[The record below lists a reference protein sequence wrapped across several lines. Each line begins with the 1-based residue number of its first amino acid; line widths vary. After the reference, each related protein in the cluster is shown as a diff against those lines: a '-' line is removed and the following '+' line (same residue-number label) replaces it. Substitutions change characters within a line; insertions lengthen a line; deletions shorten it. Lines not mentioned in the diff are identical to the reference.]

1 MSKLCVKKPYTVL
14 VGVILVLV
22 LGVVA
27 FTRMTTDLLPNMD
40 LPYMI
45 VYTTDPGASPESV
58 EKSVSKPLE
67 SALGTTTGLKEIQST
82 SSENV
87 SMLIMEFEQG
97 TDMNAVSI
105 EMSNTI
111 DQVKG
116 SLPEACAS
124 PVMMQITPDMMP
136 VMAASVDI
144 DGKETKE
151 ISDYVNDTLLN
162 RFERIDGVAS
172 VSSSGMISSKVK
184 VTLDQ
189 KKIDALNDKVLA
201 SVNSELADA
210 KKQLDDGQNQLNEAK
225 KQISSGENTLSEQT
239 DSMSAQ
245 LGEASAAV
253 DTANAQLNA
262 ILSEETTL
270 TANQAAFQMEQEQ
283 LQQFADMN
291 SQVSLLAKM
300 IVIYDI
306 TGTVQDITKDDINI
320 DSMKESFAQLT
331 QALKDPAAYITG
343 MSEENY
349 AAAIAALTAALP
361 DQDMSQLT
369 GVSKSDFSTLVT
381 TTAYAATRVEEI
393 SAELNNINTRLMT
406 ISAMKPELEA
416 GLKQAQEAYAQVEAG
431 KMQAAVAAAQ
441 GSAQLAVGKASLENA
456 QTQLD
461 DAKKQ
466 FEDARDEAYKKAD
479 ISGIVTADMIS
490 NILIAENFEMPA
502 GYIKDSSD
510 NSYILKVGKAFSTLD
525 ELKNVLLFSMDVGD
539 IGDIYLT
546 DVASVEYASESE
558 DDSHTIVNG
567 NSAILLTFSKQST
580 ASTSAVSDAINEEI
594 EKIQAEDDSIHITP
608 LMDQGDYI
616 HMVVENVLS
625 NLIFGGI
632 LAVIVLLFF
641 LRDIRP
647 TVVIAFSIP
656 LSVLFAIVLMYF
668 TNLTLNLISLSG
680 LALGVGML
688 VDNSIVVIENIYR
701 LRGQGMSA
709 PKAAVQ
715 GAQQMGG
722 AVFASTLTT
731 VCVFLPIVFA
741 QGISKQLFTDMGLTI
756 AYSLSASLIV
766 ALTVVPAMSSMI
778 LKGNKQIK
786 SHSRFSGIG
795 TAYEKT
801 LRWCLSHRLIS
812 LGTVIALFLFACVSV
827 TRMGMVF
834 IPNMSSNQMSAS
846 LEMPDEATDTE
857 IEALTDKAAAMIQD
871 VDGVQTVG
879 AMTGSGGM
887 SMLSGGGGNSA
898 TFYIILEDGADNAA
912 VAKEIRDKSDSLE
925 GEMTV
930 SESNMDMSSITGSG
944 VSINVY
950 GENLDDLQKVCADL
964 AKELENIDGLID
976 ISDGN
981 EDPDMQKVIT
991 VNKEAAMREGL
1002 TVAQVYASLAADLQN
1017 EVTSTTLTVGT
1028 EELPVV
1034 VVKPTE
1040 VTAENVMKQ
1049 KVTSTDAASGEEKEV
1064 SLNTIA
1070 SQKDSEAPTTIKR
1083 AKNER
1088 TMTVSAGVDED
1099 HNASLL
1105 SGQVQEMLDNYN
1117 LPDGITVETAGENET
1132 IMDAMKDLI
1141 LMLVLAVI
1149 FIYLIMVAQF
1159 QSLLS
1164 PFIVMFTMPLAFT
1177 GGLLAL
1183 LVTGQDMSILAML
1196 GFIILAGVVV
1206 NNGIVFVSCVNELR
1220 LDGMEKRDALVE
1232 AGKMRMRPIFMTAM
1246 TTILSM
1252 STMALGIGTG
1262 GEMGQAMAIVVIG
1275 GLTYATVLTL
1285 FVVPIMYDIF
1295 NRKKKLQKI
1304 DIGEED
1310 IV

>member
-67 SALGTTTGLKEIQST
+67 AALGTTTGLKEIQST
-82 SSENV
+82 SSENI
-87 SMLIMEFEQG
+87 SMLIMEFEQD

-116 SLPEACAS
+116 SLPENCAS

-136 VMAASVDI
+136 VMVASVDV
-144 DGKETKE
+144 DGMETKK

-172 VSSSGMISSKVK
+172 VDSSGMISSKVK

-189 KKIDALNDKVLA
+189 KKIDALNDKVLE

-210 KKQLDDGQNQLNEAK
+210 KKQLDQGQNELNEAK
-225 KQISSGENTLSEQT
+225 KQVASGESALSDQT
-239 DSMSAQ
+239 GSMSAQ

-270 TANQAAFQMEQEQ
+270 NANQAAFQMELEQ
-283 LQQFADMN
+283 LQQFADMD
-291 SQVSLLAKM
+291 SQVSILAKM
-300 IVIYDI
+300 IVVYDI
-306 TGTVQDITKDDINI
+306 TGTVQDVTKVDI
-320 DSMKESFAQLT
+320 DSMKESFTQLT

-343 MSEENY
+343 MSEERY
-349 AAAIAALTAALP
+349 AAAIEALTAALP
-361 DQDMSQLT
+361 NQDMSQLT

-416 GLKQAQEAYAQVEAG
+416 ALKQAQDAYAQVEAG

-466 FEDARDEAYKKAD
+466 FEDARDEAYEKAD
-479 ISGIVTADMIS
+479 ISGIITADMIS
-490 NILIAENFEMPA
+490 NILVAENFEMPA
-502 GYIKDSSD
+502 GYIKDSGD
-510 NSYILKVGKAFSTLD
+510 NSYILKVGKEFSTLD

-558 DDSHTIVNG
+558 DDSHTVVNG
-567 NSAILLTFSKQST
+567 NPAILLSFSKQST
-580 ASTSAVSDAINEEI
+580 ASTSSVSNAISEEI
-594 EKIQAEDDSIHITP
+594 EKLQAEDERVHITP

-616 HMVVENVLS
+616 NLVVNNVLS

-647 TVVIAFSIP
+647 TIVIAFSIP

-668 TNLTLNLISLSG
+668 TDLTLNLISLSG

-756 AYSLSASLIV
+756 AYSLSASLVV

-778 LKGNKQIK
+778 LKSDKPIK

-795 TAYEKT
+795 KAYEKA

-834 IPNMSSNQMSAS
+834 IPEMSSNQMSAS

-857 IEALTDKAAAMIQD
+857 IEALTDKAASMIQD

-887 SMLSGGGGNSA
+887 SMMGGSSGNSA

-912 VAKEIRDKSDSLE
+912 VAKEIRDKSGDIE
-925 GEMTV
+925 GEMSV
-930 SESNMDMSSITGSG
+930 SESNMDMGSLTGSG

-964 AKELENIDGLID
+964 AKELEKIDGLID

-981 EDPDMQKVIT
+981 DDPDMQKVIT
-991 VNKEAAMREGL
+991 VNKDAAMREGL

-1034 VVKPTE
+1034 VIKPTE

-1049 KVTSTDAASGEEKEV
+1049 TITSTDAQTGESKDV
-1064 SLNTIA
+1064 ALNTIA

-1083 AKNER
+1083 SKNER
-1088 TMTVSAGVDED
+1088 TMTVSAGVDEE

-1105 SGQVQEMLDNYN
+1105 SGQVQEMLDNYD
-1117 LPDGITVETAGENET
+1117 LPEGITVETAGENET

-1141 LMLVLAVI
+1141 LMLILAII

-1183 LVTGQDMSILAML
+1183 LLTGQDMSILAML